1 MEKILI
7 IFLIMMNLGYLGKFF
22 WQVVYQIDQ
31 NLCFVPIFKSEFGKD
46 ISILTI
52 ILRNAL
58 L

>member
-1 MEKILI
+1 MGKILV
-7 IFLIMMNLGYLGKFF
+7 IFLVIMNKGYLGKFF
-22 WQVVYQIDQ
+22 LQVVCQIDW
-31 NLCFVPIFKSEFGKD
+31 NLYLVPIFKVEFGKH

>member
-1 MEKILI
+1 M
-7 IFLIMMNLGYLGKFF
+7 GYLGKFF
-22 WQVVYQIDQ
+22 WQVVYQIDRY
-31 NLCFVPIFKSEFGKD
+31 LCFVAISRSEFGKD